1 MEIAS
6 SNASN
11 GLFTPSVNVKQLA
24 HHQIPVFATF
34 TDPITCYIL
43 HAIFCRHLNR
53 TARAK
58 VVSLITEAAGLQ
70 WRKHLMILLH
80 SHSLIAVIRVTQ
92 KTKVK

>member
-1 MEIAS
+1 METISPDAKKE
-6 SNASN
+6 
-11 GLFTPSVNVKQLA
+11 FTLSVNVKQLA
-24 HHQIPVFATF
+24 HHQIPVLATF
-34 TDPITCYIL
+34 TDSIT
-43 HAIFCRHLNR
+43 AIFCRHLNR

-80 SHSLIAVIRVTQ
+80 SLIAVIRVTQ